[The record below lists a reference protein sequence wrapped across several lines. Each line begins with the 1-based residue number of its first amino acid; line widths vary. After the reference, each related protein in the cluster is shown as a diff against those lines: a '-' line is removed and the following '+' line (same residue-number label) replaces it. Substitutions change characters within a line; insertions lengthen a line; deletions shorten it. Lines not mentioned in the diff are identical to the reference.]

1 MKAFSI
7 LVAFVFMLCLPL
19 NFNANEPSGEISDDG
34 PKVTI
39 CHIPPGNPAN
49 WHAITVSINAIPAHL
64 AHGDSLGDC
73 ECEGE
78 ECPDDDDGR

>member
-1 MKAFSI
+1 MKSFSI
-7 LVAFVFMLCLPL
+7 LVALLFMFCLPL
-19 NFNANEPSGEISDDG
+19 NFNANEPTDDG

-39 CHIPPGNPAN
+39 CHIPPGNPDNA
-49 WHAITVSINAIPAHL
+49 HAITVSINAIPAHL

-73 ECEGE
+73 ECEEE